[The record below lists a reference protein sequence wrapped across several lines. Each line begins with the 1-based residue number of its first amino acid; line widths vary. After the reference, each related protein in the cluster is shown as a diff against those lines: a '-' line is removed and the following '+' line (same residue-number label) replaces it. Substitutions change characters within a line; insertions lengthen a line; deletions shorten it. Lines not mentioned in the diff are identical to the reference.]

1 VRGGRSGRRA
11 RWASLALAAV
21 FSLGFGYLAVRD
33 VEFAELG
40 RSLGDSNYWYLL
52 PAFAMLAFGFF
63 VRVLRWRY
71 MFSPETRPGIWPTT
85 ETLVL
90 GQFLNSV
97 LPFRAGDA
105 ARIVALR
112 SFGGPSRVETAGT
125 VILERV
131 FDVLA
136 LLLLLFVTVPW
147 LPEVTWIRA
156 AGILA
161 VVLTLAVTAAIVVL
175 RMYGERAVRV
185 LLAPFARLPFLSA
198 ARVEAAVRNLTQGVI
213 VLRNT
218 RLGLLALAL
227 TVLSWIVLGMSFWL
241 LTLGFGFGLPPLVGL
256 LVVIATGLSHL
267 LPSAPAGVGVFEAAA
282 IVALAAYDVPQAPA
296 LSYALVAHALNVLP
310 FVLAGLVLLLLR
322 RDLLASA
329 SGREGLLGPDGA
341 ASASPGTGPGLGRD
355 RRGPG
360 DDEHDVPQ
368 PAHRDLEVDEV
379 RQPR

>member
-1 VRGGRSGRRA
+1 VSGVPTGRRA
-11 RWASLALAAV
+11 RRAWTALAVA
-21 FSLGFGYLAVRD
+21 FTLGFGYLAVRD
-33 VEFAELG
+33 VELSELA

-52 PAFAMLAFGFF
+52 PALALLAAGFF

-71 MFSPETRPGIWPTT
+71 MFSPETRPGLWPTT
-85 ETLVL
+85 ETLLL

-125 VILERV
+125 VVLERV

-136 LLLLLFVTVPW
+136 LLLLLFVTLPW

-156 AGILA
+156 AGTLGI
-161 VVLTLAVTAAIVVL
+161 VLTLVVVAAIVVL
-175 RMYGERAVRV
+175 RVYGERAVRV
-185 LLAPFARLPFLSA
+185 VLIPFALLPFLSS

-213 VLRNT
+213 ALRST
-218 RLGLLALAL
+218 RLGLLAFSL
-227 TVLSWIVLGMSFWL
+227 TLLSWIVLGMSFWL
-241 LTLGFGFGLPPLVGL
+241 LMLGFDFGLSPMAGL
-256 LVVIATGLSHL
+256 LVVTATGLSHL

-310 FVLAGLVLLLLR
+310 FLLAGLFVLNLR
-322 RDLLASA
+322 RRVFA
-329 SGREGLLGPDGA
+329 SGSGDDGLGAEGA
-341 ASASPGTGPGLGRD
+341 AFAPAGAGPRRRGD
-355 RRGPG
+355 RGGPG
-360 DDEHDVPQ
+360 DDQDDIAE
-368 PAHRDLEVDEV
+368 PADRDLEVDEV